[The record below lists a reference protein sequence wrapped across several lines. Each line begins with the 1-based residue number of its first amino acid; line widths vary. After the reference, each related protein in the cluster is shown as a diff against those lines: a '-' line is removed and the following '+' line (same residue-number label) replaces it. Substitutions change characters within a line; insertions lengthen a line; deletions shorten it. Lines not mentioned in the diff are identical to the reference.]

1 MISENVAIEWFV
13 DDKVVCFSLVGGRR
27 VDVDIFCDSIIET
40 VVSWD
45 KAKPLLIVYDL
56 SRASVTPYSR
66 KRSDE
71 VYAAIPTDV
80 FGRTAVIVPHNP
92 IGFLMK
98 NIGQRYMRVM
108 NKRMRREFFY
118 SKEESIKW
126 LEQAVTIKT

>member
-1 MISENVAIEWFV
+1 MSENVAIEWFV
-13 DDKVVCFSLVGGRR
+13 DDKIVCFSLVGGRR

-40 VVSWD
+40 VVNWN
-45 KAKPLLIVYDL
+45 KAKPLLIAYDL

-80 FGRTAVIVPHNP
+80 FGRTAIIVPHNP